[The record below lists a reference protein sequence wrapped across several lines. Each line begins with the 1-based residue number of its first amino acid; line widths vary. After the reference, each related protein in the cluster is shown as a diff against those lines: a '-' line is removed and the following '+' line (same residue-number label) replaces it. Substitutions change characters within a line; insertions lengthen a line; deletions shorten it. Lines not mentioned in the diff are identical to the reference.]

1 MAGPNTRIR
10 KRENGLF
17 GISSVLAPW
26 MAATALELN
35 LIPATMSI
43 DPVLECGLRT
53 DPFNVPSLGA
63 TARYASSDPPAV
75 NEYIRRIR
83 SE

>member
-1 MAGPNTRIR
+1 MARPNTASLSGSQSVRI
-10 KRENGLF
+10 
-17 GISSVLAPW
+17 SPASAPRI
-26 MAATALELN
+26 AATALVLN
-35 LIPATMSI
+35 LIPATKSI
-43 DPVLECGLRT
+43 DPVLECGVRT

-63 TARYASSDPPAV
+63 TARYVSSDPSAV

>member
-1 MAGPNTRIR
+1 MARPNTA
-10 KRENGLF
+10 
-17 GISSVLAPW
+17 SVSAETVCPHQ
-26 MAATALELN
+26 AGVGATDSGDALVLN
-35 LIPATMSI
+35 LNPATKSI
-43 DPVLECGLRT
+43 DPVLECGVRT

-83 SE
+83 RE